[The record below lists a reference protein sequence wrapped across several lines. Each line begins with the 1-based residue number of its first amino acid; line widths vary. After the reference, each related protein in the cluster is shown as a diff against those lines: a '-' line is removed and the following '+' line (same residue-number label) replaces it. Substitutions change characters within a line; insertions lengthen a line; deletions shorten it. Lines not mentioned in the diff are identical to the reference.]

1 MPKWSAVAA
10 TKSMSED
17 SNKQQPSGERTRT
30 DSTGEFFSVGAP
42 LHAVRA
48 GYVARKADDLLFD
61 TLVSGRYAHV
71 LAPDRSGKSSLIA
84 ATAVRLEASGFKIAI
99 LDLEQIGVR
108 DGGGDPG
115 RWYYNVAYRLL
126 RQLRIRYD
134 LQTWW
139 HDKSILS
146 NRQRLLDF
154 YSEIVLEFVPERV
167 VVFIDE
173 IQCIE
178 NLPFADQLL
187 ASIRA
192 AHNARTTNPD
202 FSRLSFVL
210 LGECDPVSLVAEP
223 ELSPFNVTQQI
234 LLDDFNR
241 EQLEIFV
248 TEMNLDHGD
257 AEVALDRIWHW
268 TRGQPYLSQKLARQ
282 VAREELDGDVAAQ
295 VDRIALTQLAGRA
308 ALHSEPHMSHIH
320 RVIVNDEKQKEPLLN
335 LYGRIRKGVEVSADL
350 GSALQRRLMAVGLI
364 EIDHDGNLRVRNRL
378 YETVFTARWANENLP
393 TRLRVPAMVAG
404 MLLLFALLPFW
415 YTQWLQRPYMAILTS
430 PTVELEVAVSAYE
443 NLRSFPGHS
452 DTADNLFRTFVEQR
466 ARSADTVEEVEAIAE
481 LSAEL
486 PGAGRLPDTLRA
498 LFWDRQAL
506 AALRDERRD
515 DALLAT
521 LEALVEPTSRRRQ
534 RAAGLV
540 ADDYPLLLAS
550 LPPQQGSTAV
560 FDPASMLLTSAE
572 GSQISQWSY
581 AAQELHQREFWSI
594 TALEVIPLVR
604 RVIVDREGTVS
615 RIGLTLNISHTR
627 LSDLRIK
634 IIAPSGRAVEIE
646 TGMERSSSNDD
657 IRIPAAQ
664 MRDLLGESLPG
675 TWSISVRDESLGIA
689 GQLVG
694 WNLKLNSQGT
704 VEDFQR
710 GLNIPDPVERET
722 DDVWFDDT
730 GRYAI
735 ARATQSDSA
744 RIWDLVFAE
753 PVRAV
758 AVSENET
765 LIGLDAGARHLVTAT
780 QGSVNLWDASSGDRV
795 AALAVGATSTSASL
809 TESGT
814 HLFVQH
820 RGDAETRLELWS
832 LDERAVTAELVVAGV
847 PSLVAIDPTGSRV
860 AVADYDRAVR
870 VWDFD
875 SGELLAQIGLTVQP
889 SQIQIAAGGDALGVV
904 HGRSGVSLWSVSRP
918 VSPLLQEFGDGD
930 WKLVFAPSGASALAG
945 RAEMG
950 YQVYSNRDGRLV
962 GPPIGVRTDTA
973 DRTTLAYSQD
983 EKVIFTSN
991 PDGISRFWRAAEY
1004 SAAAEAGLADSDHS
1018 LWHPSADRIVVALP
1032 GANGIAIGDP
1042 NGHVHVLPAGAGLAE
1057 AQAASE
1063 DVSFIGHNAEIHRMS
1078 TDRSGRLVASAAADN
1093 SIRVWDAGAG
1103 QPLPFLVAL
1112 EGDAIS
1118 GLFFSPD
1125 ASLLAVLKSTSVAL
1139 LKTADGSI
1147 VTEMELGESHRSL
1160 AFTTDDRIYV
1170 GGESGALRLI
1180 ARDSDGAWSI
1190 QQPWKGS
1197 SPIRQLE
1204 ASPNGEYLIIVDDA
1218 GLASQFVLTD
1228 GHVGVKTLVFP
1239 GAVEEISF
1247 SRSSSRAFFRTSR
1260 WTHRVSVSVNGLH
1273 WVDSVFSPKPLNGA
1287 RIVFGPAGSD
1297 TANRAYLPAARNG
1310 FVELVELAFPGSAN
1324 PGLFGNRVELLAEW
1338 RTRLGADPVQ
1348 ESGN

>member
-1 MPKWSAVAA
+1 MN
-10 TKSMSED
+10 EE
-17 SNKQQPSGERTRT
+17 SNTQQPSEERTRT

-48 GYVARKADDLLFD
+48 GYVHRKADDLLYN
-61 TLVSGRYAHV
+61 TVVGGHYAHV

-84 ATAVRLEASGFKIAI
+84 ATAVRLEASGHKIAI

-154 YSEIVLEFVPERV
+154 YSEIVLQYVAERV

-192 AHNARTTNPD
+192 AHNARTTDPD

-223 ELSPFNVTQQI
+223 ELSPFNVTHQI
-234 LLDDFNR
+234 LLDDFQR
-241 EQLEIFV
+241 EQLDIFA
-248 TEMNLDHGD
+248 TELNLDHDD
-257 AEVALDRIWHW
+257 AEIALDRIWHW
-268 TRGQPYLSQKLARQ
+268 TRGQPYLCQKLARQ
-282 VAREELDGDVAAQ
+282 VAREGIDADVAAQ
-295 VDRIALTQLAGRA
+295 VDRIAQTQLAGRA

-320 RVIVNDEKQKEPLLN
+320 RAIVNDEKRKEPLLN
-335 LYGRIRKGVEVSADL
+335 LYGRIRKGIEVPADL
-350 GSALQRRLMAVGLI
+350 GSSLQRRLMAVGLI
-364 EIDHDGNLRVRNRL
+364 EIDHDGSLRVRNRL

-404 MLLLFALLPFW
+404 VLLLFALLPFW
-415 YTQWLQRPYMAILTS
+415 YTQWLQRPYMTVLTS
-430 PTVELEVAVSAYE
+430 PTVELDVAVSAFE
-443 NLRSFPGHS
+443 NLRSFPGHA

-466 ARSADTVEEVEAIAE
+466 ARSAETVEEIEAVAQV
-481 LSAEL
+481 SMEL
-486 PGAGRLPDTLRA
+486 PSAGTLPDTLRA
-498 LFWDRQAL
+498 AFWDRQAF

-521 LEALVEPTSRRRQ
+521 LEALIEPTSHRRQ

-550 LPPQQGSTAV
+550 LPPQLGTIAV
-560 FDPASMLLTSAE
+560 FDPHSMLLTSAE
-572 GSQISQWSY
+572 GSQISQWSF
-581 AAQELHQREFWSI
+581 AAQELHQREPWSI
-594 TALEVIPLVR
+594 TALEVVPLVR
-604 RVIVDREGTVS
+604 RVIVDREGSVS
-615 RIGLTLNISHTR
+615 RVGLTLNISHAR

-646 TGMERSSSNDD
+646 TGMERSSSSDD
-657 IRIPAAQ
+657 IRIPATQ
-664 MRDLLGESLPG
+664 MRDLLGESLAG
-675 TWSISVRDESLGIA
+675 TWSISVRDESMGIA

-694 WNLKLNSQGT
+694 WNLKLNSQGA

-735 ARATQSDSA
+735 ARAMQSDSA
-744 RIWDLVFAE
+744 RIWDLAFAE
-753 PVRAV
+753 PVRAI

-780 QGSVNLWDASSGDRV
+780 QGSVNLWDAATGDRV
-795 AALAVGATSTSASL
+795 ATLAVGATSTSATLSA
-809 TESGT
+809 SGT

-820 RGDAETRLELWS
+820 RGDTETRLELWS
-832 LDERAVTAELVVAGV
+832 LDEGTVAAELLVAGV

-870 VWDFD
+870 VWDFT
-875 SGELLAQIGLTVQP
+875 SGELLAQIDLTVQP
-889 SQIQIAAGGDALGVV
+889 SQIQVAAGGDALGIV
-904 HGRSGVSLWSVSRP
+904 HGHSGVSLWSISRP
-918 VSPLLQEFGDGD
+918 MSPLLQEFGDGD
-930 WKLVFAPSGASALAG
+930 WKLEFAPSGASALAG
-945 RAEMG
+945 RAESG
-950 YQVYSNRDGRLV
+950 YQTYSTREGRLV
-962 GPPIGVRTDTA
+962 GPRIGVRTDAA
-973 DRTTLAYSQD
+973 DRTALAFSQD
-983 EKVIFTSN
+983 EQVIFVSN
-991 PDGISRFWRAAEY
+991 PDGLSRFWRATEIP
-1004 SAAAEAGLADSDHS
+1004 LATESGVSESDHL
-1018 LWHPSADRIVVALP
+1018 LWQPSADRVMVALP

-1042 NGHVHVLPAGAGLAE
+1042 NGHVHLLPAGAGLAE
-1057 AQAASE
+1057 VRAANE
-1063 DVSFIGHNAEIHRMS
+1063 DVSFVGHNAEVLLLS
-1078 TDRSGRLVASAAADN
+1078 ADRNGQLVASAAADN
-1093 SIRVWDAGAG
+1093 SIRVWDAQAG
-1103 QPLPFLVAL
+1103 QPRPYLVVL
-1112 EGDAIS
+1112 EGEGIR
-1118 GLFFSPD
+1118 GLSFSPD
-1125 ASLLAVLKSTSVAL
+1125 ASLLAVLRGASVTL

-1147 VTEMELGESHRSL
+1147 VTEMELGELHRGL
-1160 AFTTDDRIYV
+1160 AFVADDQIVV

-1180 ARDSDGAWSI
+1180 VRDAGSAWSI

-1197 SPIRQLE
+1197 SPIRQLG

-1218 GLASQFVLTD
+1218 GLASQFILEDGSVGAQTLT
-1228 GHVGVKTLVFP
+1228 FP
-1239 GAVEEISF
+1239 SPVEEISF
-1247 SRSSSRAFFRTSR
+1247 SYSGSRAFFRTSR
-1260 WTHRVSVSVNGLH
+1260 WTHRVSVSGNGLL
-1273 WVDSVFSPKPLNGA
+1273 WVDGVFSPKPLNGA

-1297 TANRAYLPAARNG
+1297 TANRAYLPVATNDFA
-1310 FVELVELAFPGSAN
+1310 ELLALAFPGSGSPA
-1324 PGLFGNRVELLAEW
+1324 LFGNREALLAEW
-1338 RTRLGADPVQ
+1338 RSRLGTGVGELTQVATQGSD
-1348 ESGN
+1348 E